1 MTPMTTPPTIA
12 SNAGTA
18 PPPLPMLLAT
28 DLDGTFLAGTAAKR
42 TRLYRMVE
50 SHPEINLAWVT
61 GRGLEAVL
69 PLLSDPALPRPDY
82 VICDVG
88 ATVLRTSNMQPV
100 QPLQAEIESR
110 WPGEYA
116 VTHAMA
122 RFQGLI
128 RQDVPQ
134 QRRCSYYCD
143 PTLLATLRADIEI
156 QVALLDC
163 EVLYSA
169 DRYLD
174 ILPRGT
180 DKGRTLTALIA
191 HLGIASPRVLVAG
204 DTLNDLSMYGTGFV
218 GVCVGDSEPALLD
231 ATSAL
236 DNVLHAGKPGC
247 GGILEAISHFG
258 LLDARQVSRH
268 APQVSQ
274 TGNAELVMVYHRPP
288 YEEAVVEGKLVR
300 GPHSSPNG
308 IIPSLLS
315 FFGDG
320 HPGSW
325 VAWGVDDRKTAFET
339 HTEVDAQRYPHLT
352 AARVPLSKTEVD
364 VFYKRF
370 SKEAFWPVI
379 NTFWERARFN
389 EDDWQVFKRVNRRFA
404 EATAAEAAP
413 GATVW
418 LHDYNLWMV
427 PSTLRELRPDLKIA
441 FFHHTHFPAGDLFNI
456 IPWRREILASLLA
469 CDYIGF
475 QIPRHAENFVDTVRS
490 SIPIEVTSRV
500 SCAPRFLTYG
510 CAVGVETMATELQVG
525 DRRVRLGAHP
535 IGTDVGRIREVLASP
550 RVRAD
555 VDKIRNEIGDR
566 KLVLSIERLDYSK
579 GILEKLHAF
588 ERLFEVEPDMQ
599 GKVTLVMVCAP
610 AAKEMTIYRS
620 LQTQIEQAVGRI
632 NGRYSSL
639 DWTPVRFFARPLPF
653 EDVVAHYAAA
663 DVMWITPLRDGLNL
677 VAKEFVA
684 AHGVTGTAGVLV
696 LSEFA
701 GAAAEL
707 KGALLTNPHDPRDF
721 IATLVQALTMT
732 ASERE
737 GRQRS
742 LFEIVSRYDLAR
754 WGKDFLAAVAA
765 SGETA
770 DVA

>member
-1 MTPMTTPPTIA
+1 
-12 SNAGTA
+12 
-18 PPPLPMLLAT
+18 
-28 DLDGTFLAGTAAKR
+28 
-42 TRLYRMVE
+42 
-50 SHPEINLAWVT
+50 
-61 GRGLEAVL
+61 
-69 PLLSDPALPRPDY
+69 
-82 VICDVG
+82 
-88 ATVLRTSNMQPV
+88 
-100 QPLQAEIESR
+100 
-110 WPGEYA
+110 
-116 VTHAMA
+116 
-122 RFQGLI
+122 
-128 RQDVPQ
+128 
-134 QRRCSYYCD
+134 
-143 PTLLATLRADIEI
+143 
-156 QVALLDC
+156 
-163 EVLYSA
+163 
-169 DRYLD
+169 
-174 ILPRGT
+174 
-180 DKGRTLTALIA
+180 
-191 HLGIASPRVLVAG
+191 
-204 DTLNDLSMYGTGFV
+204 
-218 GVCVGDSEPALLD
+218 
-231 ATSAL
+231 
-236 DNVLHAGKPGC
+236 
-247 GGILEAISHFG
+247 
-258 LLDARQVSRH
+258 
-268 APQVSQ
+268 
-274 TGNAELVMVYHRPP
+274 
-288 YEEAVVEGKLVR
+288 
-300 GPHSSPNG
+300 
-308 IIPSLLS
+308 
-315 FFGDG
+315 
-320 HPGSW
+320 
-325 VAWGVDDRKTAFET
+325 
-339 HTEVDAQRYPHLT
+339 
-352 AARVPLSKTEVD
+352 
-364 VFYKRF
+364 
-370 SKEAFWPVI
+370 
-379 NTFWERARFN
+379 
-389 EDDWQVFKRVNRRFA
+389 
-404 EATAAEAAP
+404 TAAEAAP